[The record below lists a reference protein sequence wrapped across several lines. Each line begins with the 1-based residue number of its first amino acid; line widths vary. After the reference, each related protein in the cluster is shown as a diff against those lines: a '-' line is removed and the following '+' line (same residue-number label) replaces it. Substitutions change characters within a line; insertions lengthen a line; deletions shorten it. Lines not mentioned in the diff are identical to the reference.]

1 MFIKFL
7 NILFFVLISSALLI
21 TTKTCFA
28 IDNSGAIEYSNSIN
42 TATFHSIKTISLL
55 TRGQPSRGDIVYAG
69 LRYSSYELSDQSDS
83 SGIFHVLMGATM
95 RGTFAPFMEIGT
107 DILGLF
113 LLDEELDEESV
124 CGNEQCDIDK
134 FLKAGIRIQLQN
146 GLSLGVFH
154 EWISFDDHRI
164 RLVGNHN
171 YTGMSLGYAF

>member
-1 MFIKFL
+1 MFTKFL
-7 NILFFVLISSALLI
+7 NILFFVLINSALLI

-28 IDNSGAIEYSNSIN
+28 IGNSGSIEYSNSIN

-55 TRGQPSRGDIVYAG
+55 TQGQPSQGDIVYAG
-69 LRYSSYELSDQSDS
+69 LRYSNYELSDQSDS

-95 RGTFAPFMEIGT
+95 RGTFAPFVEIGT

-113 LLDEELDEESV
+113 LLNEDLDEESV

-134 FLKAGIRIQLQN
+134 FLKAGIRIQFQN

-164 RLVGNHN
+164 HLVGNHN